1 MSTASTTTD
10 ADATVSTDQAL
21 FDLVER
27 YERKW
32 PEIIYAR
39 GGSRARKAMQ
49 YVQEGRLHAIGSDQ
63 AGHDLWVVNGNRCSK
78 AGKWCECED
87 RIRTDITYG
96 KLCAHR
102 LALALR
108 AHWDGARNDALV
120 DALASLTAHGA
131 QHLEML
137 IERIYGA
144 RTDERM
150 TLVGWI
156 DERRQ
161 RQTWPHRLHVV
172 FTLPQFQE
180 ALRIFGGWGIAEMP
194 QNLGGASYYY
204 RYSIAATGAL
214 PPTPEIFYARQR
226 TVASLDR
233 QHSRRLQLTEI
244 AAHLPEILSGPI
256 TFTLGEWEARRVTEL
271 RAEMAQ
277 RQASAA
283 EVWSRLPEQLRQS
296 ILESQPELETA

>member
-1 MSTASTTTD
+1 MDTTTN
-10 ADATVSTDQAL
+10 DQL
-21 FDLVER
+21 IELVER

-32 PEIIYAR
+32 PEISYAR

-49 YVQEGRLHAIGSDQ
+49 YVQEGRLYAIGSTE
-63 AGHDLWVVNGNRCSK
+63 AGHDLWSVNGNRCSK
-78 AGKWCECED
+78 TGKWCECED
-87 RIRTDITYG
+87 HIHTDPTYG

-131 QHLEML
+131 QRLNL
-137 IERIYGA
+137 LVERIYGTRE
-144 RTDERM
+144 RT

-156 DERRQ
+156 DDRRQ
-161 RQTWPHRLHVV
+161 RQTWPHKLHVL

-180 ALRIFGGWGIAEMP
+180 ALRVFGGWGMAEMP
-194 QNLGGASYYY
+194 QNLGGISYYY
-204 RYSIAATGAL
+204 RYAIAASGAL

-226 TVASLDR
+226 TDAALER
-233 QHSRRLQLTEI
+233 QRSNRLMLTDI

-256 TFTLGEWEARRVTEL
+256 AFNLGEWQARRVAEL
-271 RAEMAQ
+271 RMEMLQ
-277 RQASAA
+277 RQATAA
-283 EVWSRLPEQLRQS
+283 EIWSRLPEELRQS
-296 ILESQPELETA
+296 ILDTQPEYHMEAA